1 VKYKMDKKTI
11 IGGAIGNCVHV
22 AGVFEYLR
30 IAEHY
35 GHCSIFLGSAV
46 DTKKFIEAIKVN
58 KPDIVGVSYRLAS
71 SSLQAILKNFC
82 KAVYANGLDQNILY
96 YFGGTPQCIDE
107 AKKCK
112 LFSCY
117 FHGEESLSYIENTLL
132 IKQKASSF
140 AAKLALVK
148 ENQNDLSKNINYPLL
163 RHHFGLPD
171 LIETIESVKLIA
183 ESGQV
188 DVISLAPDQNA
199 QEYFFEQ
206 EKIDQSL
213 SGSGGVPIRTED
225 DLIAIREAAQTGNC
239 PKLKIYSGTNNLIKW
254 AEMSKR
260 LLNIPWATVPLY
272 WYSILDGRSKRSLL
286 SAIKEN
292 IETIRWYAK
301 HNIPVEI
308 NESHQWSLRECSDVM
323 AVVTFYLAAYNAKN
337 NGVKKYVAQFMFNTP
352 RLTSASMDLAKM
364 LAKIEMIEGLQDES
378 FTYLKQ
384 VRAGLSHFS
393 VDKDVAKGQLSAST
407 LLSLL
412 IRPHIIHVVSYCEAN
427 HAASPEDVIESCKIV
442 RGVLRNCWGGFP
454 DIVNDEK
461 IQKRKNE
468 LVTRARKVIN
478 QIIEYYSDCY
488 TDPLIEPNLLEEM
501 ITLGIF
507 DAPHLKGN
515 PAAMGKMKTRMYN
528 GGYECVNSR
537 GNIINEPARITRLL
551 KTSEKADGSQ
561 EIEGFDGDN
570 HYEE

>member
-1 VKYKMDKKTI
+1 MKPLTTKKTI
-11 IGGAIGNCVHV
+11 IGGAIGDCVHV

-35 GHCSIFLGSAV
+35 GHCTIFLGSAV
-46 DTKKFIEAIKVN
+46 GTKKFIEAIKVN
-58 KPDIVGVSYRLAS
+58 KPDIVCISYRLAS
-71 SSLQAILKNFC
+71 SALQSILEIFC
-82 KAVYANGLDQNILY
+82 KDIDANGLNQDRLF
-96 YFGGTPQCIDE
+96 YFGGTPQCIE
-107 AKKCK
+107 VAKKCN
-112 LFSCY
+112 LFSRY
-117 FHGEESLSYIENTLL
+117 FHGEESLTYIEKTLF
-132 IKQKASSF
+132 IKHKANNF
-140 AAKLALVK
+140 VAKVALVK
-148 ENQNDLSKNINYPLL
+148 QNQNLNDLSKSNYYPLL

-171 LIETIESVKLIA
+171 LIETIEGVKLIA
-183 ESGQV
+183 ESEQV

-199 QEYFFEQ
+199 QEYFYEQ
-206 EKIDQSL
+206 EKMDRSL
-213 SGSGGVPIRTED
+213 TGSGGVPIRTED
-225 DLIAIREAAQTGNC
+225 DLIAIREAVNTGNC
-239 PKLKIYSGTNNLIKW
+239 PRLKIYSGTNNLLKW

-286 SAIKEN
+286 SAINEN

-323 AVVTFYLAAYNAKN
+323 AVANFYLAAYNAKN

-412 IRPHIIHVVSYCEAN
+412 IKPHIIHVVSFCEAN
-427 HAASPEDVIESCKIV
+427 HAATPEDVIESCKIV
-442 RGVLRNCWGGFP
+442 RGVLKNCWGGFP
-454 DIVNDEK
+454 DMSNDE
-461 IQKRKNE
+461 IVQKRKNV
-468 LVTRARKVIN
+468 LVNSARKVIN
-478 QIIEYYSDCY
+478 QVIEYYSDCY
-488 TDPLIEPNLLEEM
+488 TDPLTEPHLLEEM

-515 PAAMGKMKTRMYN
+515 PAAIGKMRTRLYN
-528 GGYECVNSR
+528 GVYSPRFLCQKLS
-537 GNIINEPARITRLL
+537 
-551 KTSEKADGSQ
+551 
-561 EIEGFDGDN
+561 
-570 HYEE
+570 